1 MKKEI
6 LNVITDMTTIMENIE
21 DYNTEKINKKA
32 TIFLEQMKKLSLS
45 FNNRYIGHVIIEMR
59 LLMRWSDKLPFH
71 MLHDV
76 IINCLCRTIRDLSNA
91 LECLP
96 EQECKLDKELLNEAI
111 ISGADGLKD
120 RIMVEITNHEH
131 LFGKM
136 DCVDVM
142 EIVNKAY
149 SEMKIKYGETK

>member
-6 LNVITDMTTIMENIE
+6 LNIIADMTTIMEHIE
-21 DYNTEKINKKA
+21 DYSTEKINKKA

-45 FNNRYIGHVIIEMR
+45 FNNRYIGHVITEMR
-59 LLMRWSDKLPFH
+59 LLMRWNDRWPFH
-71 MLHDV
+71 LMHDV
-76 IINCLCRTIRDLSNA
+76 VIGCLCRNIRDLSLA

-96 EQECKLDKELLNEAI
+96 EQEGKLDKALLNEAV
-111 ISGADGLKD
+111 ISGADGLKN
-120 RIMVEITNHEH
+120 RITVEITSHEH

-136 DCVDVM
+136 DCVDIM

>member
-6 LNVITDMTTIMENIE
+6 LNTITDMTTVMEHIE
-21 DYNTEKINKKA
+21 DYSTEKINKKA

-45 FNNRYIGHVIIEMR
+45 FNNKYIGHVITEMR
-59 LLMRWSDKLPFH
+59 LLMRWSDRCPFH
-71 MLHDV
+71 LMHDV
-76 IINCLCRTIRDLSNA
+76 VIGCLCRTIRDLSLA

-96 EQECKLDKELLNEAI
+96 EQEGKLNKELLNEAV
-111 ISGADGLKD
+111 ISGADGLKN
-120 RIMVEITNHEH
+120 RITVEITNREH

-149 SEMKIKYGETK
+149 FEMKIKYGETK